1 MTIESTE
8 RTGHK
13 VRLTAP
19 KAGSVLFNNVSHLRL
34 LFAASVM
41 VSHSL
46 LLLEPDGFRTLRT
59 ILNSEA
65 AVQGFFIL
73 SGMLVFGSFSR
84 IQSWGTFW
92 RRRAVRIYPGY
103 VVAVILFLCLALLQV
118 HLRGIAVAWGEVPR
132 YLAANLSTLNFIQP
146 TIDGVFQGNPLQ
158 PINGALWSIKVEIM
172 FYLCVPALYWI
183 GQRIGFGKLA
193 AGLIVAGALWWPLLV
208 WFGSQ
213 IGQEIALSY
222 KFQLPGQL
230 HYFALGVGLFAVTQ
244 GSIGRGALAG
254 LVALMLTL
262 LIAAG
267 QPREALQALVL
278 VCVIGTLTHLP
289 AMGEPF
295 GGRDLSYGIYLAHF
309 PIVQLLIAAGVAAAL
324 PVPVYVAVVVT
335 LAALYALGSWHLV
348 EKPALAFGG
357 RK

>member
-1 MTIESTE
+1 MA
-8 RTGHK
+8 GPNAGGG
-13 VRLTAP
+13 VR
-19 KAGSVLFNNVSHLRL
+19 FNNVSLLRL
-34 LFAASVM
+34 FFAASVM

-46 LLLEPDGFRTLRT
+46 LLLDPDGFITIRT

-84 IQSWGTFW
+84 IGRWATFW

-103 VVAVILFLCLALLQV
+103 IVAVLVFLCLALLQA
-118 HLRGIAVAWGEVPR
+118 HLRDVAVAWGELPR
-132 YLAANLSTLNFIQP
+132 YLAANLSTLNFLQP
-146 TIDGVFQGNPLQ
+146 TIDGVFQGNPQL

-172 FYLCVPALYWI
+172 FYVCVPALYWI
-183 GQRIGFGKLA
+183 GHRIGFGKLA
-193 AGLIVAGALWWPLLV
+193 AGLIVAGTLWWPLLLWV
-208 WFGSQ
+208 GVQ
-213 IGQEIALSY
+213 TGQDIALSY

-230 HYFALGVGLFAVTQ
+230 HYFALGVGLFAVTK
-244 GSIGRGALAG
+244 GIIGRGS
-254 LVALMLTL
+254 LVALVVLMLAL
-262 LIAAG
+262 LVMAG
-267 QPREALQALVL
+267 QPREAVQALVL
-278 VCVIGTLTHLP
+278 VCVIGMLTHMP
-289 AMGEPF
+289 VMGEPF